1 LRCLVLGALHS
12 LAVSC
17 LPCRSATRCSPTRCP
32 STSATNSA
40 LTTRVSRVPTASA
53 AVTALRRHHSPQHHP
68 TTPARHPRCL
78 LPTRPR
84 GLLLLRTIVV
94 PSRSGSRGGTAL
106 VGCSTMARCTLRVA
120 SVHAPSRHQSPSATR
135 PTTRR
140 GRPPCRAQRNA
151 SDPRRRAQRNASD
164 PRRRRHRLPHRRR
177 RRLSQRRRRRRV
189 LSQLLRRLPQ
199 RCLPQRRRPRHNLQP
214 QRRGLW
220 RSRTARLPSRRR
232 STALRAALTV
242 PVALGACGHC
252 ASSAA
257 RAS

>member
-1 LRCLVLGALHS
+1 MCVCASRVRSVGKLIMFGFGCAAFACRV
-12 LAVSC
+12 V
-17 LPCRSATRCSPTRCP
+17 PCRSATRCSPTRCP
-32 STSATNSA
+32 STPATNSA

-84 GLLLLRTIVV
+84 GLLLLRTIV

-140 GRPPCRAQRNA
+140 GRPPCEAQRNA

-199 RCLPQRRRPRHNLQP
+199 RRLPQRHRPRRNLHVSTP
-214 QRRGLW
+214 CYMY
-220 RSRTARLPSRRR
+220 PSA
-232 STALRAALTV
+232 TI
-242 PVALGACGHC
+242 
-252 ASSAA
+252 
-257 RAS
+257 